1 MTLEPKGEKQRWP
14 LGEVKEWRCS
24 GVGKTLESSD
34 I

>member
-1 MTLEPKGEKQRWP
+1 LELKGEKRRRP

-24 GVGKTLESSD
+24 GVGKTLEGFE